1 VSNYTQ
7 ITFFAPKDA
16 LLSGNPAKLIKGADV
31 DPELAAIAV
40 AIASKYDATN
50 FAFANPSAAI
60 GLAAVNGTATTPMR
74 SDAAP
79 ALSQAI
85 SPTWT
90 GNHTFSNAITVNGAG
105 TSLKGGVTVNAPSSG
120 IAFTANNVVGSPV
133 AHFTSVNTT
142 TSDVEIYRSTSTA
155 NTLAA
160 GPNLNLQDSGAVTA
174 TILQHAGGQSELWQF
189 NSAWH
194 QIWKVN
200 ANGALGVNAPFGF
213 DVALTV
219 TGLANRRTQL
229 IQASSTSGQSFG
241 LLVSGGTTSAD
252 SGLEVTN
259 SAASQTFFKV
269 RGDGIVQAV
278 DQSNTLQDVGWRGT
292 PVNLQSGNYT
302 LVLADRGRLVG
313 ETTAGNTI
321 TVPANVFSAGDV
333 VTIGAGITSGSIT
346 VAQGASLVMNWAN
359 GSNTTGNRT
368 LTGVGIATVIFIN
381 STSCWIT
388 GSALS

>member
-313 ETTAGNTI
+313 ETTASNTI

-346 VAQGASLVMNWAN
+346 IAQGASLVMNWAN

-368 LTGVGIATVIFIN
+368 LAGVGIATVIFIN
-381 STSCWIT
+381 SSSCWIT